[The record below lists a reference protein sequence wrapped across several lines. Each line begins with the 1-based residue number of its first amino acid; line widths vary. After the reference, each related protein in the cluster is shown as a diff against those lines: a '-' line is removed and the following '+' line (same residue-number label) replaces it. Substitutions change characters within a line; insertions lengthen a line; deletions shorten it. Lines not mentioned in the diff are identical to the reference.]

1 MFLGRVYAKAICFHC
16 PDPTP
21 ALSWYAPGPFQSLH
35 LNKYAW
41 ALKQGSDQQK
51 LQKLN
56 WKQILNR

>member
-1 MFLGRVYAKAICFHC
+1 MILGRVYAKAICFHC

-21 ALSWYAPGPFQSLH
+21 ALSWNAPGPFQSLH
-35 LNKYAW
+35 LNKYAP

-56 WKQILNR
+56 